1 MQKTILV
8 AGENTAQLYILKQ
21 AIVEKFCY
29 NASICTNANQ
39 AFTELFSSD
48 SPTPDLVL
56 LDLGKESNN
65 WLKLIHDIRKK
76 SADFPIIILTEYGEH
91 EFATQAIKAGA
102 DDFLTKPVATARLG
116 LSIFNAMRLCNLQKT
131 IVKLEQ
137 RLAMD
142 RVFIHQPKQSELSTL
157 SPVDANGTIKKLQ
170 TIEEEAIRLALKTAG
185 NSMSKAARMLGI
197 GRSTLYRKVGELE
210 ASQTQISSRFSQ
222 NNISQS
228 QISHQI
234 SLANH
239 TTRPTISTL
248 LMDFS

>member
-76 SADFPIIILTEYGEH
+76 SA
-91 EFATQAIKAGA
+91 
-102 DDFLTKPVATARLG
+102 DFLTKPVATARLG